1 MPRALIRKESYCTN
15 QGMKM
20 LQVPGIAAV
29 EGITRMILTVLVI
42 AALSLGGCASNSF
55 YYRPA
60 PSVAKETS
68 ARNALSQLS
77 QYRLSYDIFRGNT
90 GFSLARK
97 FTAWSHSESGLQF
110 DIQGERIECRFQS
123 MEPSVFSLPTP
134 NGPNYHVYLGPA
146 CDWSVTVMPPLDQN
160 TAINF
165 ANTLFVLKEKTG
177 QVRSPMD
184 DPVFR
189 QVVNDYR
196 ARKANNQ
203 LQLSE
208 QARRYRVQ
216 AEAAVQERRFA
227 DAERYFDELLKIEP
241 WWPTGHYNRALI
253 LGEIGNY
260 DEAAFEMK
268 KYLAL
273 EPDAPDARAA
283 RDQIYVWE
291 SK

>member
-1 MPRALIRKESYCTN
+1 
-15 QGMKM
+15 
-20 LQVPGIAAV
+20 
-29 EGITRMILTVLVI
+29 
-42 AALSLGGCASNSF
+42 
-55 YYRPA
+55 
-60 PSVAKETS
+60 
-68 ARNALSQLS
+68 
-77 QYRLSYDIFRGNT
+77 
-90 GFSLARK
+90 
-97 FTAWSHSESGLQF
+97 
-110 DIQGERIECRFQS
+110 
-123 MEPSVFSLPTP
+123 
-134 NGPNYHVYLGPA
+134 
-146 CDWSVTVMPPLDQN
+146 MPPLDQN

-165 ANTLFVLKEKTG
+165 ANTLFVLKQKAG
-177 QVRSPMD
+177 RVRSPMD
-184 DPVFR
+184 DPAFR

-196 ARKANNQ
+196 ARKAKNQ

-216 AEAAVQERRFA
+216 AEAAVQEKRFA

-241 WWPTGHYNRALI
+241 WWPAGHYNRALI

-273 EPDAPDARAA
+273 EPEAPDARAA

>member
-1 MPRALIRKESYCTN
+1 MFS
-15 QGMKM
+15 
-20 LQVPGIAAV
+20 VPGIAAD
-29 EGITRMILTVLVI
+29 TRINRLVWL
-42 AALSLGGCASNSF
+42 ALLFPAFLLSGCASSSF
-55 YYRPA
+55 YYRPG
-60 PSVAKETS
+60 PSVVKETS
-68 ARNALSQLS
+68 ARSALNQLS

-97 FTAWSHSESGLQF
+97 FTTWTHNESGLLF
-110 DIQGERIECRFQS
+110 DIQGERVECTFQS
-123 MEPSVFSLPTP
+123 MDPSVFSLPTP

-146 CDWSVTVMPPLDQN
+146 CDWSVTVMPSLDQN
-160 TAINF
+160 AAINF
-165 ANTLFVLKEKTG
+165 ANTLYVLKQKTG
-177 QVRSPMD
+177 RLRSPMD
-184 DPVFR
+184 DPAFR
-189 QVVNDYR
+189 KAVDDYR
-196 ARKANNQ
+196 VRKAKNQ

-208 QARRYRVQ
+208 SARRYRVQ
-216 AEAAVQERRFA
+216 AEAAVQEKRFA
-227 DAERYFDELLKIEP
+227 DAERYFDELLRLEP